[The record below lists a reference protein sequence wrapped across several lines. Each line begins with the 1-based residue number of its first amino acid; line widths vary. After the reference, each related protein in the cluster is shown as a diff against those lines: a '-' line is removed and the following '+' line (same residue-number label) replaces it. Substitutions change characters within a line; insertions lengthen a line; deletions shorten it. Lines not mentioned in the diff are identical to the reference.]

1 MMNKKAKTSAFRK
14 MIVQEDTPIATNTPH
29 VDDLQVKITMKG
41 DE

>member
-14 MIVQEDTPIATNTPH
+14 MVVPEDTPVVANTPQ